1 MHTGRDLKR
10 IVGVRRDVV
19 PDPAPDVSYLSAG
32 YRLKAYNAGEWNM
45 VGVRAAAEIEAAEM
59 REMITS
65 AGVWNIPSDSPE
77 HYFQDVYREELRS
90 LCRTLYELGFAEAE
104 IAQACGPYYPAPT
117 FGQEDDRRGT
127 LGDRRRTMNNGA
139 MD

>member
-1 MHTGRDLKR
+1 VKR

-19 PDPAPDVSYLSAG
+19 PDPAPDVSYLAAG
-32 YRLKAYNAGEWNM
+32 KRLKAYHAGKWSM
-45 VGVRAAAEIEAAEM
+45 VGVRAVAEIEAADM
-59 REMITS
+59 RETLTS

-77 HYFQDVYREELRS
+77 HYFQDVYREELES

-117 FGQEDDRRGT
+117 YGQADDRRGT
-127 LGDRRRTMNNGA
+127 VTDRRRTMNNGA
-139 MD
+139 TR